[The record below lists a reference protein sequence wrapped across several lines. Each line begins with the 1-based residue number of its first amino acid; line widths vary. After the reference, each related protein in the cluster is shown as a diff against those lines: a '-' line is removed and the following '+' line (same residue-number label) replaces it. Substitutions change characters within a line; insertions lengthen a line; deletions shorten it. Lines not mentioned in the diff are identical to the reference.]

1 MSSPIRALFSGP
13 SGTGKMLAAQ
23 FLAQKLKKPLYGI
36 NVDAII
42 KNYVGETEKR
52 LHQLFDNAED
62 SGAILYFDEADPLFG
77 KRAQT
82 MDRHQRYASKA
93 IKYLC
98 ERLRNFLGL
107 IILATRR
114 RVSESS
120 LKIECRLW
128 FLRFSTNDQ

>member
-62 SGAILYFDEADPLFG
+62 SGAILYFDEADPSL
-77 KRAQT
+77 
-82 MDRHQRYASKA
+82 AS
-93 IKYLC
+93 
-98 ERLRNFLGL
+98 GL
-107 IILATRR
+107 KPWTVTSVMPA
-114 RVSESS
+114 
-120 LKIECRLW
+120 KP
-128 FLRFSTNDQ
+128 